1 MASNITIADMT
12 RRDAILKTHR
22 GTILD
27 AARRHHATSISRGED
42 TENSDCDFLADFA
55 PGTTYF
61 NLSDLAAEL
70 RALLGCEID
79 IILSQG
85 LKPRK
90 RHRIL
95 EDAINLGILTERVR
109 CGRRRDD
116 DGRLGSA

>member
-1 MASNITIADMT
+1 MT
-12 RRDAILKTHR
+12 RRDAILGIHR

-27 AARRHHATSISRGED
+27 VARRHHATSISLVGSTARGED

-79 IILSQG
+79 IIPSQG

-95 EDAINLGILTERVR
+95 EDAITL
-109 CGRRRDD
+109 
-116 DGRLGSA
+116 